1 MATTNRE
8 STGLPT
14 YEDLE
19 VERNRDGILLVTLSR
34 PDRLNALTFRM
45 FAELRR
51 LCDDVAADEA
61 VRVVVLTGA
70 GRAFCAGLDL
80 DDAATLPD
88 LTTAEMVRGQD
99 SWADAITAF
108 RRLPQPVVA
117 AVNGAAAGAGFSLAL
132 AADVRLASPA
142 ARFNAA
148 FVKIGLTGGDCG
160 SSWALPR
167 IVGLGHASEILLTGR
182 MVGADE
188 AAAIGLVNRVVA
200 AGELVPA
207 ALELAALIAGN
218 SPLGVRL
225 TKRVVQAN
233 VDATSLEEAVALEN
247 RGQVITS
254 RTEDMAEALRAFR
267 EKRRPVYT
275 GR

>member
-1 MATTNRE
+1 M
-8 STGLPT
+8 PT
-14 YEDLE
+14 YEGLE
-19 VERNRDGILLVTLSR
+19 VDRPRDGIVLLTLSR

-51 LCDDVAADEA
+51 FCDDLAADDTA
-61 VRVVVLTGA
+61 RVVVLTGA

-80 DDAATLPD
+80 DDAASLTD
-88 LTTAEMVRGQD
+88 MTTAEMVRGQA

-117 AVNGAAAGAGFSLAL
+117 AVNGAAAGAGFSLSL
-132 AADVRLASPA
+132 AADIRLASPA
-142 ARFNAA
+142 AKFNAA

-167 IVGLGHASEILLTGR
+167 VVGLGHASEILLTGR
-182 MVGADE
+182 MVDAQE
-188 AAAIGLVNRVVA
+188 AAGIGLVNRVVPA
-200 AGELVPA
+200 DELVEA
-207 ALELAALIAGN
+207 ALDVASLIAAN

-225 TKRVVQAN
+225 TKEVVQAN
-233 VDATSLEEAVALEN
+233 VDASSMDEAVQLEN
-247 RGQVITS
+247 RGQVLTS

-267 EKRRPVYT
+267 EKRPPVYT

>member
-1 MATTNRE
+1 M
-8 STGLPT
+8 PT
-14 YEDLE
+14 YEGLE
-19 VERNRDGILLVTLSR
+19 VERPREGVVLLTIAR

-51 LCDDVAADEA
+51 FCEDIASDETA
-61 VRVVVLTGA
+61 RVVVVTGA

-88 LTTAEMVRGQD
+88 MTTAEMVRGQE
-99 SWADAITAF
+99 SWADAVTAF

-132 AADVRLASPA
+132 AADVRYASPA

-167 IVGLGHASEILLTGR
+167 LVGLGHAAEILLTGR
-182 MVGADE
+182 MVDAEE
-188 AAAIGLVNRVVA
+188 AARLGLVNR
-200 AGELVPA
+200 LVPA
-207 ALELAALIAGN
+207 DDLLTTALDTASLIVGN

-225 TKRVVQAN
+225 TKEVVLAN
-233 VDATSLEEAVALEN
+233 VDAASLEVAVALEN
-247 RGQVITS
+247 RGQVLTS

-267 EKRRPVYT
+267 AKRPPVYT

>member
-1 MATTNRE
+1 M
-8 STGLPT
+8 PT
-14 YEDLE
+14 YENLE
-19 VERNRDGILLVTLSR
+19 VERPRDGVVLLTLSR
-34 PDRLNALTFRM
+34 PERMNALTFGM
-45 FAELRR
+45 FAALQAF
-51 LCDDVAADEA
+51 CDDLTDDETA
-61 VRVVVLTGA
+61 RVVVLTGA

-88 LTTAEMVRGQD
+88 MSTAEMVRGQE
-99 SWADAITAF
+99 SWAKAITAF
-108 RRLPQPVVA
+108 RNLSQPVVA

-132 AADVRLASPA
+132 AADVRYASPA

-167 IVGLGHASEILLTGR
+167 LVGLGHASEILLTGR
-182 MVGADE
+182 MVDAEE
-188 AAAIGLVNRVVA
+188 AARLGLVNRVVPA
-200 AGELVPA
+200 EELLTTA
-207 ALELAALIAGN
+207 MDTASLIVGN

-225 TKRVVQAN
+225 TKEVVQAN
-233 VDATSLEEAVALEN
+233 VDATSLQGAVELEN
-247 RGQVITS
+247 RGQVLTS

-267 EKRRPVYT
+267 EKRSPVYT

>member
-1 MATTNRE
+1 MRNPGSAGT
-8 STGLPT
+8 STYDHLR
-14 YEDLE
+14 
-19 VERNRDGILLVTLSR
+19 VERPSDEVVLLTLSR
-34 PDRLNALTFRM
+34 PDKLNALTFGM
-45 FAELRR
+45 FAELRQF
-51 LCDDVAADEA
+51 CTDIAENDTI
-61 VRVVVLTGA
+61 RVVVLTGA

-88 LTTAEMVRGQD
+88 MTTAEMVRGQD

-108 RRLPQPVVA
+108 RRIPQPVVA

-132 AADVRLASPA
+132 AADVRLASPS

-160 SSWALPR
+160 CSWALPR
-167 IVGLGHASEILLTGR
+167 LVGLGHASEILLTGR
-182 MVGADE
+182 MVDAEE
-188 AAAIGLVNRVVA
+188 AARIGLVNRVVA
-200 AGELVPA
+200 AEALVPA

-225 TKRVVQAN
+225 TKQVIQAN
-233 VDATSLEEAVALEN
+233 VDATSLQQAVELEN
-247 RGQVITS
+247 RVQVLTS

-267 EKRRPVYT
+267 EKRLPVYT

>member
-1 MATTNRE
+1 MT
-8 STGLPT
+8 T
-14 YEDLE
+14 YEDL
-19 VERNRDGILLVTLSR
+19 VLERPREGVALLTLSR

-51 LCDDVAADEA
+51 CCDDLTRDDG

-88 LTTAEMVRGQD
+88 LSTAEMLRGQE
-99 SWADAITAF
+99 SWADAVTAF
-108 RRLPQPVVA
+108 RRIPQPVVA
-117 AVNGAAAGAGFSLAL
+117 AVNGVAAGAGFSLAL
-132 AADVRLASPA
+132 AADFRYASPA

-167 IVGLGHASEILLTGR
+167 VVGLGHASEILLTGR
-182 MVGADE
+182 MVDADE
-188 AAAIGLVNRVVA
+188 AARIGLVNRVVPA
-200 AGELVPA
+200 EELLDA
-207 ALELAALIAGN
+207 SLDLATLMAGN

-225 TKRVVQAN
+225 TKAVVQAN
-233 VDATSLEEAVALEN
+233 VDAPSLERAVELEN
-247 RGQVITS
+247 RGQVLTS

-267 EKRRPVYT
+267 EKRPPVYT

>member
-1 MATTNRE
+1 M
-8 STGLPT
+8 PT
-14 YEDLE
+14 YDDLT
-19 VERNRDGILLVTLSR
+19 VSRPRDGIVLVTLSR
-34 PDRLNALTFRM
+34 PDKLNALTFQM

-51 LCDDVAADEA
+51 LCDDLAKDDTA
-61 VRVVVLTGA
+61 RVVVLTGA

-80 DDAATLPD
+80 DDAGTLPD
-88 LTTAEMVRGQD
+88 MTTAEMVRGQE

-108 RRLPQPVVA
+108 RRIPQPVLA

-132 AADVRLASPA
+132 AADIRLASPA

-167 IVGLGHASEILLTGR
+167 VVGLGHASEILLTGR
-182 MVGADE
+182 MVEADE
-188 AAAIGLVNRVVA
+188 AAAIGLVNRVVTA
-200 AGELVPA
+200 DELVPA
-207 ALELAALIAGN
+207 ALDLAAVIAGN

-225 TKRVVQAN
+225 TKEVVQAN

-254 RTEDMAEALRAFR
+254 RTEDMVEALRAFR
-267 EKRRPVYT
+267 EKRLPVYT